1 MKNNIENGI
10 YIPEEQ
16 RNLIPVDEWVKREDP
31 TTAQTVVLVTDFG
44 MLEIAKEDLPGG
56 FNFEGAQKAA
66 AEYRKG
72 FRCPTRHE
80 AIEMY
85 DARFRGLDE
94 AFKKIGGEPATT
106 IGWTSEADPDPEY
119 NSYYAFIFHSS
130 IIPAP
135 FTGRG
140 VNPKDQTE
148 MKKGTI
154 IKRTDYVATMLAIP
168 VGEEHEFTLTGR
180 DYASYMNAVSRFNK
194 NGKAKF
200 EARTASASTIVIKR
214 LS

>member
-85 DARFRGLDE
+85 
-94 AFKKIGGEPATT
+94 GEPATT

-119 NSYYAFIFHSS
+119 NSYYAFIYSGG
-130 IIPAP
+130 
-135 FTGRG
+135 TG
-140 VNPKDQTE
+140 N
-148 MKKGTI
+148 
-154 IKRTDYVATMLAIP
+154 
-168 VGEEHEFTLTGR
+168 
-180 DYASYMNAVSRFNK
+180 VSN
-194 NGKAKF
+194 NGKCNTLAV
-200 EARTASASTIVIKR
+200 RPVSAFKK
-214 LS
+214 

>member
-94 AFKKIGGEPATT
+94 AANPQRLSAGRAKPTPTRSTIPTTRSSTTAARATCST
-106 IGWTSEADPDPEY
+106 
-119 NSYYAFIFHSS
+119 
-130 IIPAP
+130 
-135 FTGRG
+135 
-140 VNPKDQTE
+140 
-148 MKKGTI
+148 
-154 IKRTDYVATMLAIP
+154 
-168 VGEEHEFTLTGR
+168 
-180 DYASYMNAVSRFNK
+180 
-194 NGKAKF
+194 
-200 EARTASASTIVIKR
+200 SASITRSPCVR
-214 LS
+214 FPLSRNSFTVQSFPRPLRGAGLTPKTKQK

>member
-94 AFKKIGGEPATT
+94 AFKKIG
-106 IGWTSEADPDPEY
+106 
-119 NSYYAFIFHSS
+119 
-130 IIPAP
+130 
-135 FTGRG
+135 R
-140 VNPKDQTE
+140 
-148 MKKGTI
+148 
-154 IKRTDYVATMLAIP
+154 
-168 VGEEHEFTLTGR
+168 
-180 DYASYMNAVSRFNK
+180 ASCRERV
-194 NGKAKF
+194 
-200 EARTASASTIVIKR
+200 
-214 LS
+214 

>member
-119 NSYYAFIFHSS
+119 NSTRSS
-130 IIPAP
+130 TAAARAAWAATTSVTRTPCVRFP
-135 FTGRG
+135 LSRNSFTVQSFPRPLRG
-140 VNPKDQTE
+140 AGLTPKTKQ
-148 MKKGTI
+148 K
-154 IKRTDYVATMLAIP
+154 
-168 VGEEHEFTLTGR
+168 
-180 DYASYMNAVSRFNK
+180 
-194 NGKAKF
+194 
-200 EARTASASTIVIKR
+200 
-214 LS
+214 